1 MEQGA
6 YTELVQAYLQI
17 KDTVLLE
24 GFYALVAGIIVT
36 GFAVRLWEV
45 TWSSGDG
52 KINARA
58 IFTLG
63 KEYLIC
69 IGVILL
75 FPVLLDTLET
85 AMAYGAERLTESL
98 GGVYDTGKIWKDPV
112 TTELDKITE
121 MELDDPDSIL
131 SAGLAFFRMY
141 FTGDGVLSV
150 ALAAIF
156 SVAYEYIMLVFMC
169 TRYLVLLLLEIVSP
183 VAIACLYNGNTRSSF
198 FTWAKA
204 LFGVYMMYPAFIIV
218 SMFSDLVV
226 KNYIMNREW
235 PLFIMVIFSFILKT
249 SLLGT
254 AKSTI
259 NRWL

>member
-98 GGVYDTGKIWKDPV
+98 GGVYDTGKMWTDPV
-112 TTELDKITE
+112 TDQLDAAVG
-121 MELDDPDSIL
+121 MELEDPDSL
-131 SAGLAFFRMY
+131 FSGVMGFYRLLV
-141 FTGDGVLSV
+141 TGDGII
-150 ALAAIF
+150 AASLGSIL

-218 SMFSDLVV
+218 SLFSDLVV
-226 KNYIMNREW
+226 KNYIMNTPW
-235 PLFIMVIFSFILKT
+235 PLFIMILFSFILKT